1 MKNLFLTSSFADV
14 ADLFAQSE
22 ENTLQGK
29 TVTFI
34 PTASIHEEVTFY
46 IDDGKNALEKLGL
59 IVDVLEISTATQ
71 QQIVTKLKKNDY
83 IYVTGG
89 NTFFLLQELIRS
101 KADKIIIEQVLAG
114 KTYIGESAGSIIL
127 SPNIE
132 YVKEMDDCKSAPEL
146 KSNKALSLIDF
157 YPLPHFTNF
166 PFEEITQSIVAEF
179 SRKIELLPFSNTQ
192 AISIKAG
199 NINVVG

>member
-22 ENTLQGK
+22 ENPLQGK

-46 IDDGKNALEKLGL
+46 VDEGKAALEKLGL
-59 IVDVLEISTATQ
+59 IVDVLEVSTATQ
-71 QQIVTKLKKNDY
+71 QQIITKLKKNDY

-89 NTFFLLQELIRS
+89 NTFFLLQELKRT
-101 KADKIIIEQVLAG
+101 KADKVIIEHVLAG

-127 SPNIE
+127 APNIE
-132 YVKEMDDCKSAPEL
+132 YVKEMDDFKSAPEL
-146 KSNKALSLIDF
+146 QSNEALSLIDF
-157 YPLPHFTNF
+157 YPLPHYTNF
-166 PFEEITQSIVAEF
+166 PFEEITQNIVAKF
-179 SRKIELLPFSNTQ
+179 TGKIELLPFSNTQ

-199 NINVVG
+199 NIKVVG

>member
-46 IDDGKNALEKLGL
+46 VDDGKKALEKLGL
-59 IVDVLEISTATQ
+59 IVDVLEISTATHQ
-71 QQIVTKLKKNDY
+71 EIITKLKNNDY
-83 IYVTGG
+83 IYITGG

-132 YVKEMDDCKSAPEL
+132 YVKEMDDCKRAPKL
-146 KSNKALSLIDF
+146 QSNKALSLIDF
-157 YPLPHFTNF
+157 YPLPHYTNF
-166 PFEEITQSIVAEF
+166 PFEEITENIVSTF
-179 SRKIELLPFSNTQ
+179 TTKIDLIPFTNTQ
-192 AISIKAG
+192 AIWVKEG
-199 NINVVG
+199 NINMVG